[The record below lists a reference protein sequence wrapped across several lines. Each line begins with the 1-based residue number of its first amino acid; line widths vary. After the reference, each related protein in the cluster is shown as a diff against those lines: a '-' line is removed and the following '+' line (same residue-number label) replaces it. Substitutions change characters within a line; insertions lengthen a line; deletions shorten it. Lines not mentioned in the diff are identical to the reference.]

1 VAAGCAAL
9 ALCAATALDLSAQ
22 TFTTLHSFD
31 RTDGERPMAALI
43 QVTSGDLYGTTNSG
57 GSGDGV
63 GFGTAFAIS
72 PSGTFKTIDEFCSQ
86 TNTLDDCLDG
96 ASPTAPF
103 LHCADGA
110 NPETA
115 LIQAPNR
122 DFCSQSG
129 CADGANPGAGLIHA
143 TNGDFYGTTS
153 FGGLSGCGVSGCGT
167 VFKVTA
173 AGAPSRRLCR
183 RWLG

>member
-1 VAAGCAAL
+1 MLSRDSNGAGAPEENLRMLFTARERNASSCPPLQRACAAL

-72 PSGTFKTIDEFCSQ
+72 PSGTFKTIHEFCSQ

-96 ASPTAPF
+96 ASPTGPF

-122 DFCSQSG
+122 DFCRK
-129 CADGANPGAGLIHA
+129 AD
-143 TNGDFYGTTS
+143 
-153 FGGLSGCGVSGCGT
+153 VR
-167 VFKVTA
+167 TA
-173 AGAPSRRLCR
+173 RIPVRA
-183 RWLG
+183 